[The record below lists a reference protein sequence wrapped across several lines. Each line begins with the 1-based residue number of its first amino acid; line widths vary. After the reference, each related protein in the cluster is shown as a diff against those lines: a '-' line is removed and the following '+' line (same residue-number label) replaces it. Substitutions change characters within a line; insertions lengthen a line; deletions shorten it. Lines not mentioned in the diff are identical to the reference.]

1 MVRHSASRL
10 LVSRAPN
17 PMNSTIFLHSARKKA
32 RAVMM
37 MIFFYD
43 AFSDFFCLLLLKFIQ
58 YSNFFNEIK
67 HVRLALHNVRL
78 ELFDRH

>member
-1 MVRHSASRL
+1 
-10 LVSRAPN
+10 
-17 PMNSTIFLHSARKKA
+17 
-32 RAVMM
+32 MM